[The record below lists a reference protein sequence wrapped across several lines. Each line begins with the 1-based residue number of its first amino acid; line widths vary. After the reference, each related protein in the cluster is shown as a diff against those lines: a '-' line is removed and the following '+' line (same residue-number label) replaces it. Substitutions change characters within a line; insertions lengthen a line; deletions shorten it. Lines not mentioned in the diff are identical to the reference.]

1 MTPAIYEELV
11 QVLRRE
17 PTRLTK
23 LHAIAVDAGSTWS
36 VDQLHLMLAVMDG
49 IEVDA
54 GDGDDPLVR
63 LGERSL
69 QEELADA
76 IAEVVRS
83 QGRPIPAAQVLK
95 LLPSRFT
102 TSVEQ
107 IRRLPGRRAG
117 CRSSGPG
124 LIAAT
129 SKYEN
134 RRGPRMARRGANEER
149 ILG

>member
-1 MTPAIYEELV
+1 MTPVIYDELV
-11 QVLRRE
+11 RALRRE
-17 PTRLTK
+17 PMRLTK

-83 QGRPIPAAQVLK
+83 QGRPIPAPQVLK

-107 IRRLPGRRAG
+107 IKKIARETGGLQVV
-117 CRSSGPG
+117 GPG
-124 LIAAT
+124 LIAAET
-129 SKYEN
+129 
-134 RRGPRMARRGANEER
+134 
-149 ILG
+149 

>member
-1 MTPAIYEELV
+1 MTPVIYDELV
-11 QVLRRE
+11 RVLRRE
-17 PTRLTK
+17 PMRLTK

-107 IRRLPGRRAG
+107 IKKIARETSGLQVV
-117 CRSSGPG
+117 GPG
-124 LIAAT
+124 LIAAE
-129 SKYEN
+129 K
-134 RRGPRMARRGANEER
+134 
-149 ILG
+149 